1 MFLVYFL
8 TEWLPIF
15 VIYLTHLH
23 AFIGL
28 RKREEEKRQTIIERN
43 NQSDGNNQI
52 LPLNASEYTKRDE
65 FQMLIA
71 NVSKSPGK
79 SYDF

>member
-15 VIYLTHLH
+15 VIYFTHLH

-28 RKREEEKRQTIIERN
+28 RKRDQEKRQTIIENN
-43 NQSDGNNQI
+43 NQNDGNNQI
-52 LPLNASEYTKRDE
+52 MPLNASEYTKRDE
-65 FQMLIA
+65 FQMLMA
-71 NVSKSPGK
+71 NVTKSPERNR
-79 SYDF
+79 DF